1 MERIAFFIPYFG
13 RFNSY
18 FPLWIKTCSHQRQIA
33 DFYIFTDI
41 KYAKE
46 LPENVKLIHITF
58 EALRQ
63 KIQVLYDFKIDLSS
77 YYKFCDLKPAY
88 GEIFRAYAEGYSHW
102 AFGDND
108 LLWGDWQNMLPNNW
122 SECDR
127 LGEFGHLTII
137 KNTERMRTLYK
148 YRNAYKIA
156 FSSTYNCFFDERAF
170 NAICKHNQVEIVPLP
185 IVDCDPRKRK
195 IYLQD
200 KTLDHKSGVFSYEN
214 GHLYQIYKDKSNF
227 SKEEF
232 LYIHF
237 LKRKMDY
244 KDENAETDTFVI
256 YDHSILAQPR
266 FSLKEFEHY
275 SQDKFYWS
283 YWFKYLN
290 PQTLFR
296 SIAYRMN
303 KERKAVMRSI
313 DRAIN
318 SRPHTL

>member
-1 MERIAFFIPYFG
+1 MDRIAFFIPYFG
-13 RFNSY
+13 CFNSY
-18 FPLWIKTCSHQRQIA
+18 FPLWLKSCSYQKQIA

-41 KYAKE
+41 NYTKE
-46 LPENVKLIHITF
+46 LPENVKLILTTF
-58 EALRQ
+58 ETLKQ
-63 KIQVLYDFKIDLSS
+63 KIQALYDFDIALNSP
-77 YYKFCDLKPAY
+77 YKFCDLKPAY
-88 GEIFRAYAEGYSHW
+88 GEIFREYAKGYSHW

-108 LLWGDWQNMLPNNW
+108 LLWGDWTSMLPYNW
-122 SECDR
+122 RDCER

-185 IVDCDPRKRK
+185 IADCDPRKRK

-200 KTLDHKSGVFSYEN
+200 KVMDHKSGVFCYEN
-214 GHLYQIYKDKSNF
+214 GHLYQLYKDKDSI

-244 KDENAETDTFVI
+244 KDESAEADTFVI
-256 YDHSILAQPR
+256 YDHSISPPPL
-266 FSLKEFEHY
+266 SLKEFENY

-283 YWFKYLN
+283 YWLKYLN
-290 PQTLFR
+290 PHTLFR
-296 SIAYRMN
+296 SLAYRMD
-303 KERKAVMRSI
+303 KKRKAVMQSI
-313 DRAIN
+313 DKAIN
-318 SRPHTL
+318 